1 VPEEWSKLLELVLKA
16 AGVKSW
22 DTFVRSAKD
31 VIVRFETNR
40 VVFIPTKNLG
50 PRDGFVALP
59 ERESDRAL
67 RRLPRLDRR
76 CWLHSKTLNRNSGN
90 DGTL

>member
-59 ERESDRAL
+59 ERERSSAPTAAEVGSAL
-67 RRLPRLDRR
+67 PAAFEDAE
-76 CWLHSKTLNRNSGN
+76 
-90 DGTL
+90 